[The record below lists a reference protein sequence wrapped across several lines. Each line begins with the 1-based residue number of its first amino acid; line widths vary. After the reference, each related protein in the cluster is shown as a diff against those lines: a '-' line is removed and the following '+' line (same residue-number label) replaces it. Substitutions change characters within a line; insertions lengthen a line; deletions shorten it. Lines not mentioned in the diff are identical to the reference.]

1 MIVNLRIPIGD
12 LRFMGFELIVAFAN
26 RRLFIINIRLLFIT
40 KYCGGLH
47 IPDKKP
53 TTLVRRVWDIISK
66 LINGFGTKTVPLSS
80 LMPCL
85 KKKWGRIQNESSV
98 CLRNDFWLYL
108 KPFGLPK
115 SHTGYE
121 C

>member
-12 LRFMGFELIVAFAN
+12 LRFMGFELIVAFTN

-66 LINGFGTKTVPLSS
+66 LINGFWNQNRPSFIPNALLEKEVGKDTK
-80 LMPCL
+80 
-85 KKKWGRIQNESSV
+85 
-98 CLRNDFWLYL
+98 
-108 KPFGLPK
+108 
-115 SHTGYE
+115 
-121 C
+121 